1 MMGFA
6 LVQTNTKLHYTRLSV
21 ELVDLKKRMLD
32 GGGGGISINR
42 RVQVQAR
49 SKGIGMFVE

>member
-32 GGGGGISINR
+32 GGGGG
-42 RVQVQAR
+42 
-49 SKGIGMFVE
+49 G